1 MAERSR
7 EALSRPGLDVFSL
20 PKSVAV
26 VGATERPGTVGQTVL
41 RNLVESRFRSKT
53 YPVNP
58 EHAKILGF
66 EAYKTIGNVPENVL

>member
-1 MAERSR
+1 M
-7 EALSRPGLDVFSL
+7 
-20 PKSVAV
+20 AV
-26 VGATERPGTVGQTVL
+26 VGATERPGPVGQTVL